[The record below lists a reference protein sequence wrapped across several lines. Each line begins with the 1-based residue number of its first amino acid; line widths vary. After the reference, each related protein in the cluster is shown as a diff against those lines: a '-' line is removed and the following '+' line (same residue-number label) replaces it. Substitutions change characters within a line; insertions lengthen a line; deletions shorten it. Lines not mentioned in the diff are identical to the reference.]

1 LAQLLLF
8 LCEMKGLLAF
18 ALIGG
23 LAAFLLGYGPQDL
36 MNFCPSFGSSN
47 PPPKIRRTEAAAS
60 EQASAPAPAPVP
72 AKTGANSS
80 DGSLDHRWDSSP
92 TKP

>member
-18 ALIGG
+18 VLIGG

-47 PPPKIRRTEAAAS
+47 PPPKVRRTEAADS
-60 EQASAPAPAPVP
+60 EQVSAPAPAPAP
-72 AKTGANSS
+72 AKSGGNSS
-80 DGSLDHRWDSSP
+80 DGSLEQRWKTSP